1 MGVPTRISSG
11 LGVNHPAPVQSKL
24 VSGSH
29 RPRGVVLCRGGR
41 WLFENYSR
49 ACNMCVFWCHPQCVQ
64 PPSRVVEGD
73 KGLWQE
79 ENGQWL
85 GEEPD
90 RFLPVGGKGGP
101 PRAEPRLLGPG
112 CCQEPCGK
120 SVLGSPLLFTRG
132 GPAAPGLHCQHLTL
146 LRSPGLAWVHR
157 QTAIG
162 LQRGAEPG
170 RRSPQSL
177 GAIPQVHSL
186 DCGNER
192 TPGFLS
198 VLWKFVCI
206 FVASGSGREY
216 NDQFQAPRATL
227 PRIRRRHRDFILDL
241 SLARSILSK
250 TKSGRRRTTV
260 GTSSGPESEERQENC
275 STLLSGPQVSASGYQ
290 ESKGP

>member
-1 MGVPTRISSG
+1 MGVPTRISGG
-11 LGVNHPAPVQSKL
+11 LGVNRPAPVQSKL

-49 ACNMCVFWCHPQCVQ
+49 ACNTCVFWCHPQCVQ

-112 CCQEPCGK
+112 CCDVQRCQGPCGK
-120 SVLGSPLLFTRG
+120 SVLGSPLLFTQG
-132 GPAAPGLHCQHLTL
+132 GPAAPGLQCQHLSL

-162 LQRGAEPG
+162 LQRGAEPEREAHNHWG
-170 RRSPQSL
+170 PSPRC
-177 GAIPQVHSL
+177 IPWTA
-186 DCGNER
+186 GTNER
-192 TPGFLS
+192 LGFSRCFGNSS
-198 VLWKFVCI
+198 VFSLPAAVDANITTNSKPQERHYL
-206 FVASGSGREY
+206 GSDG
-216 NDQFQAPRATL
+216 D
-227 PRIRRRHRDFILDL
+227 I
-241 SLARSILSK
+241 K
-250 TKSGRRRTTV
+250 TSFWI
-260 GTSSGPESEERQENC
+260 
-275 STLLSGPQVSASGYQ
+275 SA
-290 ESKGP
+290 